1 MGKQSVPRTK
11 LPPLEREHAFGPS
24 LRVLRYRLDN
34 GLTMLVLRDPSAPIV
49 SYHTWFRVGSRHERP
64 GKTGQAH
71 LLEHLM
77 FIETKS
83 LAEGEFDRL
92 LEAQGGESNAAT
104 WTDWT
109 YYYENLPASSWKLA
123 VQLEAGRMNGL
134 VLAPKRVASEKEVVE
149 SERRDRVE
157 DDVDGAVSEKLYA
170 SVFGRN
176 HPYGWPTIGWMRDI
190 EAFTPADCRRFYRAH
205 YAPNHATIV
214 VAGDVDPDDVV
225 RTIAA
230 EYGHFRASPAPSAPA
245 LEVPRSRK
253 GRVLDMRWPTPTEKL
268 AIGWVAPAFAER
280 DHAVLT
286 VLTHVLASGRSARLH
301 VDLVRD
307 REIASE
313 VRMSLAPFREA
324 SLVDAWVSLREGH
337 TAESAL
343 KAIDRQLAR
352 LAKEA
357 VPSAELDKVK
367 NGLELAFLGGLE
379 TVPGKA
385 EQIGFSETV
394 VGDPGHAFVRLEEY
408 RSVTAEDLRRVA
420 TSVLT
425 RDARTVVRVRRG
437 AA

>member
-1 MGKQSVPRTK
+1 MSPARARTK
-11 LPPLEREHAFGPS
+11 PPALLAEHPFGPS
-24 LRVLRYRLDN
+24 LRVLRYRLPN
-34 GLTMLVLRDPSAPIV
+34 GLTILVLRDPSAPIV
-49 SYHTWFRVGSRHERP
+49 SYHTWFRVGSRHETP

-77 FIETKS
+77 FIETES
-83 LAEGEFDRL
+83 VAEGEFDRL
-92 LEAQGGESNAAT
+92 LEAEGGESNAAT

-109 YYYENLPASSWKLA
+109 YYYENLPASTWKLA
-123 VQLEAGRMNGL
+123 VRLEAGRMNGL
-134 VLAPKRVASEKEVVE
+134 VLVPKRVASEKEVVE

-157 DDVDGAVSEKLYA
+157 DDVDGAVSERLYA
-170 SVFGRN
+170 SVFGRQ

-190 EAFTPADCRRFYRAH
+190 RAFSPADCRRFYRAH

-214 VAGDVDPDDVV
+214 VAGDVDPDDAVK
-225 RTIAA
+225 TIAEA
-230 EYGHFRASPAPSAPA
+230 YGHFPSSPAPKPSPLKIPSARGEKR
-245 LEVPRSRK
+245 LE
-253 GRVLDMRWPTPTEKL
+253 MRWPTPTEKL
-268 AIGWVAPAFAER
+268 AIGWVAPAFEQR

-301 VDLVRD
+301 VDLVRE

-337 TAESAL
+337 TAVDAL
-343 KAIDRQLAR
+343 RAIDLQLAR

-357 VPSAELDKVK
+357 VPAAELDKVK
-367 NGLELAFLGGLE
+367 NGLELSFLGGLE

-394 VGDPGHAFVRLEEY
+394 VGDPSHAFVRLEEY
-408 RSVTAEDLRRVA
+408 RSVTPADVRRVA
-420 TSVLT
+420 AKVLAA
-425 RDARTVVRVRRG
+425 DARTIVRVLRG
-437 AA
+437 RA